1 MPAAIIMTEKR
12 SDITV
17 VIANSENES
26 VFNSINAIKGEASV
40 VVSLTPCKSIETELS
55 KMDIPFT
62 KVPRGNLGLTY
73 NAGIELAA
81 TNKVIIMDDHSV
93 FEQGAIGKLAEG
105 LEQYDVCKARLSF
118 GHDGTLFNREIAD
131 ARDFINSMPQLAYTP
146 GLALRKDIREQIGG
160 HFFDEQV
167 KWAEDAEFSYR
178 LHKNGLKFGYI
189 KDAVV
194 THPAV
199 SLKHD
204 LKGAFLIGLS
214 KRRSVDLGLREG
226 DENLIPTL
234 KRILSGETFSAR
246 HRVLKEKG
254 ARTVLYMVV
263 WDLFYNLGYNL
274 RRLGLSGP
282 IEKKLWQGFGKDETY
297 KLDNL

>member
-1 MPAAIIMTEKR
+1 MPAVKLMAEKL

-26 VFNSINAIKGEASV
+26 VFNAINAVKGEAAV
-40 VVSLTPCKSIETELS
+40 VVSLTPCKSIETKLS
-55 KMDIPFT
+55 KMGIPFT
-62 KVPRGNLGLTY
+62 RVPRGNLGLTY
-73 NAGIELAA
+73 NAGIDLAT
-81 TNKVIIMDDHSV
+81 TNKVIIMDDHTV
-93 FEQGAIGKLAEG
+93 FEKGTIGKLSDG
-105 LEQYDVCKARLSF
+105 LEHYDACKARLSF
-118 GHDGTLFNREIAD
+118 EHDDAFFSREIAS
-131 ARDFINSMPQLAYTP
+131 ARDFINSIPHLTYTP
-146 GLALRKDIREQIGG
+146 GLAIRKDIRERMGG
-160 HFFDEQV
+160 HFFDEEV

-178 LHKNGLKFGYI
+178 FHRSGLKFGYI
-189 KDAVV
+189 REAVV

-234 KRILSGETFSAR
+234 KRVLSGEAFALRS
-246 HRVLKEKG
+246 RVFKEKG
-254 ARTVLYMVV
+254 ASTVLYMLV
-263 WDLFYNLGYNL
+263 WDSLYNLGYNL

-282 IEKKLWQGFGKDETY
+282 IEKKLWQGFGR
-297 KLDNL
+297 